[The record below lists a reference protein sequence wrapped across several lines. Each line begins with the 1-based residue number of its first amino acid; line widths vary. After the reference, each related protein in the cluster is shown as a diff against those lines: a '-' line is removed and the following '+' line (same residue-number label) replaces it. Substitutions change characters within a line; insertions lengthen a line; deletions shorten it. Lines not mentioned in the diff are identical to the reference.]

1 MVGACR
7 LGSASESLKCMQAPM
22 ERRIK
27 ELQKEVR
34 QLSGMPNLDLRS
46 TKEVGD
52 MLFTKLKLPVPHSAC
67 NGKGKNPS
75 TKDEV
80 SLAG

>member
-1 MVGACR
+1 
-7 LGSASESLKCMQAPM
+7 MQAPM

-34 QLSGMPNLDLRS
+34 QLSGIANLDLRS

-80 SLAG
+80 SLAR

>member
-1 MVGACR
+1 
-7 LGSASESLKCMQAPM
+7 MQAPM

-34 QLSGMPNLDLRS
+34 QLSGIENLDLRS

-52 MLFTKLKLPVPHSAC
+52 VLFTKLKLPVPHGAC
-67 NGKGKNPS
+67 SGKGKNPS

-80 SLAG
+80 RLVR